1 MCIRFCTGL
10 SVRCTS
16 LNDWYNLYCQVCKL
30 QTYTRMLELL
40 EIILLFVIQTG
51 MTSFCMYFIALYSF
65 PIFTYNVPTCNFSST
80 ICYTCIHYTEMSFFV
95 EMLSTC
101 LEKTFLPLFYF
112 VNVKSVKG
120 VPFFVKLGALLR
132 SLVGGDCSLEE
143 TIHFQFLS

>member
-1 MCIRFCTGL
+1 
-10 SVRCTS
+10 
-16 LNDWYNLYCQVCKL
+16 
-30 QTYTRMLELL
+30 MLELL

-51 MTSFCMYFIALYSF
+51 MTSFCMYFIALYSL

>member
-1 MCIRFCTGL
+1 
-10 SVRCTS
+10 
-16 LNDWYNLYCQVCKL
+16 
-30 QTYTRMLELL
+30 MLELL

-51 MTSFCMYFIALYSF
+51 MTSFCMYFIALYSL

-101 LEKTFLPLFYF
+101 LEETFLPLFYF

-120 VPFFVKLGALLR
+120 VPFFVKLGALVR
-132 SLVGGDCSLEE
+132 CSEVWLEE
-143 TIHFQFLS
+143 IVVWRKQYIFNSYLNFA

>member
-1 MCIRFCTGL
+1 MIDTISTVKYVNYRHVPGC
-10 SVRCTS
+10 
-16 LNDWYNLYCQVCKL
+16 LNYSKL
-30 QTYTRMLELL
+30 
-40 EIILLFVIQTG
+40 LLFVIQTG

-101 LEKTFLPLFYF
+101 LEETFLPLFYF

-120 VPFFVKLGALLR
+120 VPFFVKLDALLR